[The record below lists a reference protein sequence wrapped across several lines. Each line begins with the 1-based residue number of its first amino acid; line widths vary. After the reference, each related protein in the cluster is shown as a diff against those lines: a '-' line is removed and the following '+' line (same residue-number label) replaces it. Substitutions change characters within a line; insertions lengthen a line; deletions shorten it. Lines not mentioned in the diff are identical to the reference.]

1 MQKLSFAV
9 GFGLLAFGLGAYWLD
24 FTQAKLVGAIVFL
37 IYLWSSEALP
47 LGVVSLLPLILF
59 PALSIMDL
67 KSVAPNYAK
76 EIIFLFIGG
85 FLLAIGMQK
94 TRLHEVIAA
103 KLMALF
109 PKSAKGVIYALA
121 ITSAA
126 LSAFLSNTT
135 VTIMLMP
142 IALFLTTNTRLKV
155 RYLLA
160 TAYGASIGGILT
172 PIGTPPNLILLGFL
186 EDRGIAAPSFLEWI
200 FLTLPVVGAM
210 ILIVPALLARS
221 VKDEPIACTTQ
232 EIRILSPEQKLLGKI
247 LLALVALLFLNAIL
261 KPFFPQFVL
270 NEKLLLLGFGLM
282 LFLPNVAILQWEDT
296 KEMPYEIVFLFGA
309 GFAIASAFLKTGLA
323 KSIALALGIFAGLP
337 LVVLLFIIAL
347 FVSFSTEVTSNTAL
361 TSISIPIFYEFA
373 KSANLPIEIVLFTAT
388 IAASYAFM
396 LPIATPPNAI
406 VMSSR
411 VIKIKEM
418 AKIGFVINLL
428 GVVIVSLCAIFFWRY
443 FWSL

>member
-9 GFGLLAFGLGAYWLD
+9 GFGLLAFGLSAYWLD

-59 PALSIMDL
+59 PALGIMDL

-94 TRLHEVIAA
+94 TRLHEVIAS

-109 PKSAKGVIYALA
+109 PKSAKGIIYALA

-221 VKDEPIACTTQ
+221 VKDEPIACTAQ
-232 EIRILSPEQKLLGKI
+232 EIGVLSPEQKLLGKI
-247 LLALVALLFLNAIL
+247 LLALVALLFLNAII

-323 KSIALALGIFAGLP
+323 KSIALALGVFAGLP

-373 KSANLPIEIVLFTAT
+373 KSANLPIEILLFTAT

>member
-9 GFGLLAFGLGAYWLD
+9 GFGLLAFGLSAYWLD
-24 FTQAKLVGAIVFL
+24 LTQAKLVGAIVFL
-37 IYLWSSEALP
+37 IYLWSSEVLP

-59 PALSIMDL
+59 PTLGILDL

-103 KLMALF
+103 TLMALF
-109 PKSAKGVIYALA
+109 PKSAKGIIYALA
-121 ITSAA
+121 ITSAS

-142 IALFLTTNTRLKV
+142 IALFLTSNTRLKV
-155 RYLLA
+155 RYLIA
-160 TAYGASIGGILT
+160 TAYGASIGGIFT

-186 EDRGIAAPSFLEWI
+186 EDRGIAAPSFLEWM
-200 FLTLPVVGAM
+200 FLTAPVVMAM
-210 ILIVPALLARS
+210 IVIVPALLARS

-232 EIRILSPEQKLLGKI
+232 EIRVLSPEQKLLGKI
-247 LLALVALLFLNAIL
+247 LLALVALLFLNAII

-270 NEKLLLLGFGLM
+270 NEKLLLLGFGLL
-282 LFLPNVAILQWEDT
+282 LFLPNVAILQWQDT

-323 KSIALALGIFAGLP
+323 KSIALALGAFAGMP

-361 TSISIPIFYEFA
+361 TSISLPIFYEFA
-373 KSANLPIEIVLFTAT
+373 NNANLPIEIVLFTAT

-406 VMSSR
+406 VMSSG

-428 GVVIVSLCAIFFWRY
+428 GVVIVSLCAILFWRV

>member
-1 MQKLSFAV
+1 MRKLSIGV
-9 GFGLLAFGLGAYWLD
+9 GLGLLAFGLSSYWLELI
-24 FTQAKLVGAIVFL
+24 QAKLLGSIVFL

-47 LGVVSLLPLILF
+47 LGVISLLPLILF
-59 PALSIMDL
+59 PTLGIMSL

-94 TRLHEVIAA
+94 TRLHEVIAS
-103 KLMALF
+103 KLISFF

-121 ITSAA
+121 ITSAS

-142 IALFLTTNTRLKV
+142 IALFLTTNVRLKV

-186 EDRGIAAPSFLEWI
+186 EDRGVAAPSFLEWI

-221 VKDEPIACTTQ
+221 VKDEPIACSVQ
-232 EIRILSPEQKLLGKI
+232 EIGAMSKEQKLLSKI
-247 LLALVALLFLNAIL
+247 LLLLVALLFFNAFI

-270 NEKLLLLGFGLM
+270 NEKLLLLGFGLL
-282 LFLPNVAILQWEDT
+282 LFLPNIAILQWEDT
-296 KEMPYEIVFLFGA
+296 KQMPYEIVFLFGA

-323 KSIALALGIFAGLP
+323 KSIALGLGAFAGMP
-337 LVVLLFIIAL
+337 LVVLLFIVAL
-347 FVSFSTEVTSNTAL
+347 FVSFATEVTSNTAL
-361 TSISIPIFYEFA
+361 TSISLPIFYEFA
-373 KSANLPIEIVLFTAT
+373 KAAHLPIEIVLFTAT

-428 GVVIVSLCAIFFWRY
+428 GVVIVSLCAILLWRY